1 VLRPTGRE
9 EYLNQLGASRVEALG
24 VKNHAFSAAA
34 DFGY

>member
-1 VLRPTGRE
+1 VLRPAGRE
-9 EYLNQLGASRVEALG
+9 EYLNQLGPSRIEALG